1 MISVIFPPG
10 AYGNFL
16 SSCLYMFTEL
26 SDSDYNFKFGSG
38 GNSHDI
44 RSNKDYRSKI
54 QITHMPYLPEFDENK
69 MSPDKTVIILPDQK
83 HLLDYCDNN
92 YIKTFAGNLL
102 VCVQDM
108 FPASTINEKLEKFN
122 SNLECFDNWQMREY
136 ISFWIDDFLLTGFP
150 TDLYS
155 NINGYQISSLELFNV
170 DFVQTFSR
178 AASYVGCN
186 VINTQDLVTHHK
198 KFVELQKFNNIQLK
212 CEQWVNDILSGKNCE
227 SPCVTIFDEAYVQH
241 LLRKSGVEIKCY
253 QLNNFPRNSKD
264 LYSLLYSTN

>member
-26 SDSDYNFKFGSG
+26 SDSDYNFKFGIAG
-38 GNSHDI
+38 DSHII

-54 QITHMPYLPEFDENK
+54 QVTHLPYMSGFDENR
-69 MSPDKTVIILPDQK
+69 MTPDKTVIILADQK
-83 HLLDYCDNN
+83 HLLDYFDNQFT
-92 YIKTFAGNLL
+92 KQHDRNLP
-102 VCVQDM
+102 VYVQTL
-108 FPASTINEKLEKFN
+108 FSNAIVNEKLEKFN
-122 SNLECFDNWQMREY
+122 TNLECFDNWQMREY
-136 ISFWIDDFLLTGFP
+136 ISFWINECLLAD

-155 NINGYQISSLELFNV
+155 NTSGHQISSSELFNV

-178 AASYVGCN
+178 IASYLGYN

-198 KFVELQKFNNIQLK
+198 KFVELQKFDNIQLK
-212 CEQWVNDILSGKNCE
+212 CEQWATDVLAGKNFE

-241 LLRKSGVEIKCY
+241 LLRKSGFEIKCY
-253 QLNNFPRNSKD
+253 QLNEFPRNSKD
-264 LYSLLYSTN
+264 LYSLLYPAN